1 MLFAV
6 DHNDVN
12 LILSRV
18 PKRWNDIGKEL
29 QIPETSLTA
38 LQESHLAPE
47 ICSSKMI
54 EDWLMYSGTEPS
66 WNSLSEA
73 LKKINIEHNIIAEPI
88 MSRWGELKPMFL

>member
-6 DHNDVN
+6 DHSDVN

-29 QIPETSLTA
+29 QIPETSLRA
-38 LQESHLAPE
+38 LQECHLPPE

-54 EDWLMYSGTEPS
+54 EDWLMYSGAEPS
-66 WNSLSEA
+66 WNCLSEA
-73 LKKINIEHNIIAEPI
+73 LKKINIEYNIVAELI
-88 MSRWGELKPMFL
+88 MSTWGELKLMLL